1 MKHELKDSVK
11 KYVQSKQLNEKQ
23 LDELMG
29 LVDTQ
34 SKTANTTNQFRWLR
48 AIAAVLV
55 IGFAI
60 GLYWNTTIRS
70 YSEVSLL
77 IAEEVVHNHLK
88 MKPLEVSSHSL
99 HDMRA
104 YFNQL
109 DFSLRSSSVIEN
121 TSLQLLGGRYCS
133 IQGITA
139 AQLRLKDKRTGDL
152 ETLYQAPYNKEL
164 FKDLPKLQE
173 GQAPVRHFI
182 NGIAVEVWVEKGIL
196 FARTFSDT

>member
-1 MKHELKDSVK
+1 MKYELKDSVK
-11 KYVQSKQLNEKQ
+11 KYVESKQLNENQ
-23 LDELMG
+23 LDGLMG
-29 LVDTQ
+29 LVDAQ
-34 SKTANTTNQFRWLR
+34 SKPAKDQSRWLQ
-48 AIAAVLV
+48 AIVVVAV
-55 IGFAI
+55 IGVAI
-60 GLYWNTTIRS
+60 GLYWNTTARNH
-70 YSEVSLL
+70 SEVSLL

-121 TSLQLLGGRYCS
+121 TTLQLLGGRYCS

-139 AQLRLKDKRTGDL
+139 AQIRLKDKQTGDL

-173 GQAPVRHFI
+173 GHAPVRHFI